1 VFGSDFGA
9 APALH
14 GWRDGLARVS
24 REEAGHGRTVIQKL
38 QAIDSAEWLPNDVLL
53 VLDRCLMA
61 HSVEGRTPFLDP
73 PTADFAFSLPNKL
86 KIQGRFGKW
95 LLRDWLNKAV
105 PESAA
110 FARKTGFVP
119 PVGEW
124 IASRDCHLADLVWG
138 QPGVAETFSADFV
151 GAVLADPANNAQAA
165 WSLVFYALWHS
176 HHVMDLSPDGG
187 IDEVLAEA
195 RRG

>member
-1 VFGSDFGA
+1 
-9 APALH
+9 
-14 GWRDGLARVS
+14 LAEVS
-24 REEAGHGRTVIQKL
+24 RAEAGHGRTVVQKL

-73 PTADFAFSLPNKL
+73 PTADFAFRLPDGL
-86 KIQGRFGKW
+86 KVQGKFGKW
-95 LLRDWLNKAV
+95 LLRDWLNKQV
-105 PESAA
+105 PEAAA

-124 IASRDCHLADLVWG
+124 IAAQECRLEELVAG
-138 QPGVAETFSADFV
+138 QPGVAETFSGDFV
-151 GAVLADPANNAQAA
+151 RAVLIDAAANAQAA

-176 HHVMDLSPDGG
+176 RHVLGLSADGT

-195 RRG
+195 GRNG